1 MNVINLDDA
10 RPHITVIYSRPGFDA
25 CKNVHVAPVKI
36 IKDFVSGKADI
47 DPDLL
52 RAIVSDWLE
61 SLLNGI
67 T

>member
-10 RPHITVIYSRPGFDA
+10 RPHITVVDA
-25 CKNVHVAPVKI
+25 CKNVHVVPVKI